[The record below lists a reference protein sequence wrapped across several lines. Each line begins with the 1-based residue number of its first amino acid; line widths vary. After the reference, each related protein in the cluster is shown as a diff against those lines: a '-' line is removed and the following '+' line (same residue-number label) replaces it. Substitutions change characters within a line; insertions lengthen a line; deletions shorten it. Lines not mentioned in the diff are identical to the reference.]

1 MEDLRWSGGDGW
13 ELRADTA
20 WSMSCR
26 LGGRRTLAK
35 RIGEEMRAGRLGDKR
50 GRWAVED
57 LLYVRRPGGSGRR
70 LDVLVSWAGNWRDDW
85 RSVVLLTNDM
95 RKRARV
101 MDVGKYGAKRKGVE
115 PQGDDGE
122 EGRVT
127 RAPGLCGD
135 SGEGWPA

>member
-1 MEDLRWSGGDGW
+1 MGLQVCF
-13 ELRADTA
+13 RATH
-20 WSMSCR
+20 SKTIS
-26 LGGRRTLAK
+26 
-35 RIGEEMRAGRLGDKR
+35 I
-50 GRWAVED
+50 
-57 LLYVRRPGGSGRR
+57 LLDVRRPGGSGRR

-101 MDVGKYGAKRKGVE
+101 MEVGKYGAKRKGVE

-127 RAPGLCGD
+127 RARAVRGFGGGMAGMMAGF
-135 SGEGWPA
+135 S